1 MSVVKNLGS
10 IVGLGILF
18 SLFSLSATPA
28 HGLPGQTTDEVAS
41 WIQGHPTLRPQ
52 RGEKLMVR
60 KSDTASQ
67 GFTFQASLLA
77 PGKLKAGAPNA
88 RTVRSEAFT
97 LFDVR
102 NGVSQNRL
110 KESLRVIYGV
120 EISQD
125 FDRAQVLYAYP
136 SEEKIREAVR
146 KNNPKVAALQG
157 ELRQGRRY
165 AYWLEIAQTPEGLAY
180 SGKLTIFLTDDVE
193 KLKAEL
199 TNR

>member
-1 MSVVKNLGS
+1 MSVVKSLVA
-10 IVGLGILF
+10 IAGLGIF
-18 SLFSLSATPA
+18 SFATPA
-28 HGLPGQTTDEVAS
+28 QGLPGQTVDEVTS

-52 RGEKLMVR
+52 RGERLIVN

-67 GFTFQASLLA
+67 RFSFQASLVA
-77 PGKLKAGAPNA
+77 PGKIKTGSPNA
-88 RTVRSEAFT
+88 RTIRSESLS
-97 LFDVR
+97 LFDMR

-125 FDRAQVLYAYP
+125 FDRASVLYAYP
-136 SEEKIREAVR
+136 SEEKIIEAVR
-146 KNNPKVAALQG
+146 KNDPKLAALQG

-180 SGKLTIFLTDDVE
+180 SGKVTVFLADDLE
-193 KLKAEL
+193 KLKTEL